1 LSVSEMTGEVQLFIL
16 QNILPTA
23 GFAVIA
29 PVGVIKVC
37 GAGTGRRGRLGFW
50 SAVKG
55 GVHGSAAGFDA
66 EAHL

>member
-1 LSVSEMTGEVQLFIL
+1 MSVSEMTGEVQLFIL
-16 QNILPTA
+16 QNILPAA

-37 GAGTGRRGRLGFW
+37 GAEDRRCGRLGLW
-50 SAVKG
+50 GAVKG
-55 GVHGSAAGFDA
+55 EPCGRTAGFDT